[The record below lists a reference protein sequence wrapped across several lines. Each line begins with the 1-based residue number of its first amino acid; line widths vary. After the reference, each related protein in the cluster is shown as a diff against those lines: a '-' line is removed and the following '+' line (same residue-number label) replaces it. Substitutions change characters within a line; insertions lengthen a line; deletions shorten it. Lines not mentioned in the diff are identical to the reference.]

1 MVEKDIV
8 PTKYQTDLPEVI
20 LCRLVRKCSRYAGS
34 PRRCGWEIRFLA
46 FPKSRQ
52 DLTVAVSSSQCISSE
67 ELEDSKSH
75 LLEYTPFSSR
85 CLLMTL
91 SLS

>member
-20 LCRLVRKCSRYAGS
+20 LCKLVGKCSKYAGS
-34 PRRCGWEIRFLA
+34 PRRCGWEIRVLA

-52 DLTVAVSSSQCISSE
+52 ALTVAISSSQCISSG

-75 LLEYTPFSSR
+75 LLEHTLFSSR
-85 CLLMTL
+85 CPLLTL